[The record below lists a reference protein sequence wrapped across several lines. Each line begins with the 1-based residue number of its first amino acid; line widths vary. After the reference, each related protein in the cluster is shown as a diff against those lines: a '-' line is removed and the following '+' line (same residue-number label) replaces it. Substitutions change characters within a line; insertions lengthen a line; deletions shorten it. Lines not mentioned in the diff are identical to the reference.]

1 MIPSRNHPT
10 YVSLNKVRLITKTVS
25 CSKYLNNDNR
35 LKLARAMLSH
45 QVPATRRLQSDNAL
59 AAEVVAKLEFATSP
73 QCLESRKP
81 ESLVV
86 ECDA

>member
-1 MIPSRNHPT
+1 
-10 YVSLNKVRLITKTVS
+10 
-25 CSKYLNNDNR
+25 
-35 LKLARAMLSH
+35 MLSH
-45 QVPATRRLQSDNAL
+45 QVPATRRLQPDNAL
-59 AAEVVAKLEFATSP
+59 AAEVVAKLEFATAP